1 MDIPI
6 FQFILAGKQEE
17 RGKAMASVKKDMVIG
32 SLVCLMPDYHR
43 TARMVLFRFVSET
56 FPNNESHSRSL
67 DRNHNPHVSDDVTA
81 GYCRNVSGLPDICHR
96 GSCNLAFPILGDHR
110 LNVTRASS
118 EFLKNESLRTP
129 RAECSV
135 VIIYETSFKITA

>member
-43 TARMVLFRFVSET
+43 TARMVLFRLVSET

-67 DRNHNPHVSDDVTA
+67 DRNHNPHVTDDVDT
-81 GYCRNVSGLPDICHR
+81 GYGRYVSGPPYICH
-96 GSCNLAFPILGDHR
+96 
-110 LNVTRASS
+110 
-118 EFLKNESLRTP
+118 
-129 RAECSV
+129 
-135 VIIYETSFKITA
+135 